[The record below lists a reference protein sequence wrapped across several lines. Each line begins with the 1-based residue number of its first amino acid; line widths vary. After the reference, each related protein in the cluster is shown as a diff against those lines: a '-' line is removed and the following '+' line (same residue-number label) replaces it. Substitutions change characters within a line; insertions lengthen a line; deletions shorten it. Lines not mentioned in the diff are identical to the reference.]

1 MKIERILTP
10 YRIVYDLEL
19 VYFGQTIYGGTFDTY
34 KEALAH
40 GLLILSNQKLL
51 SVTYVEILMR
61 VHIFL
66 IKFRSNFIIF
76 SRTASFNAARRV
88 PNKS

>member
-1 MKIERILTP
+1 MKIKRILTP

-19 VYFGQTIYGGTFDTY
+19 VYFGQTIDGGTFDTY

-51 SVTYVEILMR
+51 SV
-61 VHIFL
+61 
-66 IKFRSNFIIF
+66 K
-76 SRTASFNAARRV
+76 
-88 PNKS
+88 